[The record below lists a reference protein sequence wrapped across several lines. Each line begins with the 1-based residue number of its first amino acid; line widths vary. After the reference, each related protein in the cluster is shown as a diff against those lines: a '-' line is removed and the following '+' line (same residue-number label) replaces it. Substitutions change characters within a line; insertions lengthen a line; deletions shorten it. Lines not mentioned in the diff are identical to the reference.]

1 MGLTTA
7 SRWRLT
13 PCESRRDLKDAG
25 SPPSVRF
32 ARPMGSISIRARENG
47 RACSSLQSDRCSR
60 TVTMNTVVS
69 GRGLWVVAL
78 AAWMVT
84 MAGCA
89 TGNKIEGKIGL
100 MDPARV
106 LNDSNAGKKAKDS
119 LAAFSKNRQA
129 LIEMEEKELRRMEED
144 FIKQASVLSPAA
156 KTEREQVCRRRMAE
170 YQQKAGEL
178 NREVQEKQKDVLEAF
193 RDKVDALVAKSAKKN
208 ELQILINKG
217 KGGTAIYGDEAL
229 DTTSQVIEQF
239 NKEYP

>member
-1 MGLTTA
+1 MHTG
-7 SRWRLT
+7 
-13 PCESRRDLKDAG
+13 
-25 SPPSVRF
+25 
-32 ARPMGSISIRARENG
+32 M
-47 RACSSLQSDRCSR
+47 
-60 TVTMNTVVS
+60 S
-69 GRGLWVVAL
+69 GRSTCTMLLVVW
-78 AAWMVT
+78 AAI

-89 TGNKIEGKIGL
+89 SGTKIEGKIGL
-100 MDPARV
+100 MDPARL

-156 KTEREQVCRRRMAE
+156 KSEREQVFRRRMAE

-193 RDKVDALVAKSAKKN
+193 RDKVEAVVAKVAKRN
-208 ELQILINKG
+208 GLQVVIDKG
-217 KGGTAIYGDEAL
+217 KGGPAIYGADEL
-229 DTTSQVIEQF
+229 DITNQVIEEF

>member
-1 MGLTTA
+1 MY
-7 SRWRLT
+7 
-13 PCESRRDLKDAG
+13 
-25 SPPSVRF
+25 
-32 ARPMGSISIRARENG
+32 
-47 RACSSLQSDRCSR
+47 
-60 TVTMNTVVS
+60 TVAS
-69 GRGLWVVAL
+69 GRGVWVVAL
-78 AAWMVT
+78 AAWMAA

-89 TGNKIEGKIGL
+89 TGTKIEGKIGL

-156 KTEREQVCRRRMAE
+156 KNEREQVFRRRMAE
-170 YQQKAGEL
+170 YQQKAAEL

-193 RDKVDALVAKSAKKN
+193 RDKVEAVVAKVAKRN
-208 ELQILINKG
+208 GLQVVIDKG
-217 KGGTAIYGDEAL
+217 KGGPAIYGDDEL
-229 DTTSQVIEQF
+229 DITSQVIEEF